1 MNQKD
6 INNAVDFL
14 YTKGAEY
21 AQAKA
26 NVTYLEE
33 YRKSLKAMLMKQAME
48 NGAKSAA
55 AAEIEAYAD
64 VKYLEHLKGIKEGV
78 EAAETLRWHLV
89 SAQARIDVWRSLEAS
104 NRSFDKTVS

>member
-1 MNQKD
+1 MTQKS
-6 INNAVDFL
+6 INDAVDFL

-64 VKYLEHLKGIKEGV
+64 LKYLEHLKGIREGV

-89 SAQARIDVWRSLEAS
+89 SAQARIEVFRTLEAS
-104 NRSFDKTVS
+104 NRVFDRAVS

>member
-26 NVTYLEE
+26 NVTYIEE
-33 YRKSLKAMLMKQAME
+33 YRKSLKAMLMKQAIE
-48 NGAKSAA
+48 NGSKSAA

-64 VKYLEHLKGIKEGV
+64 PKYLDHLAGLREAV

>member
-55 AAEIEAYAD
+55 AAEIEAYSD

-104 NRSFDKTVS
+104 NRSFDKTIS